1 MHTMQISVS
10 MSKLLKK
17 LKKTSFSKIKTK
29 IYFYSLIANSLQVI
43 KFHQLSSRIRK

>member
-17 LKKTSFSKIKTK
+17 LKKNLFFQNKDKNILLFFDCK
-29 IYFYSLIANSLQVI
+29 
-43 KFHQLSSRIRK
+43 QLAGN